1 MKNILY
7 TSLVVALV
15 AIGSSSAAISR
26 EEPAYFEA
34 GQYSATL
41 NQNTHEWRLRPI
53 SGDDV
58 DIIDHSSTCA
68 NQQSIPRGVWLVT
81 HDDSG
86 HLQLVAPSAT
96 ELPSG
101 FPAQLSLS
109 ACEEGNDARAHVS
122 VPQLVL
128 EWLANNAGSVLIDD

>member
-1 MKNILY
+1 MRNVLY
-7 TSLVVALV
+7 SALV
-15 AIGSSSAAISR
+15 FVLVAAGVSSAAISR

-58 DIIDHSSTCA
+58 DVIDRSPECLNRQT
-68 NQQSIPRGVWLVT
+68 IPRGVWLVI

-86 HLQLVAPSAT
+86 HLQLMAPSAT

-101 FPAQLSLS
+101 FPAHLALA
-109 ACEEGNDARAHVS
+109 ACNETNAARTTVT
-122 VPQLVL
+122 VPAVVF